1 MYIVLL
7 ADSQCASDRPS
18 YQMYILTLSWLKT
31 PKYIVFLYKSSW
43 QQATI
48 THCSPSIHNVFCT
61 WADFEHLV
69 DSPYTV
75 FTKRTLCL
83 ALNCKM
89 KFIFFHI
96 LWTLRILININKIS
110 DNEESIKQWYHNIT
124 FVSPCINTVKYVQ
137 YILGINICTE
147 QNKIKWKGRASNIKS
162 RAQRHTTP
170 M

>member
-1 MYIVLL
+1 MYSVHE
-7 ADSQCASDRPS
+7 
-18 YQMYILTLSWLKT
+18 LTLNIFPNTWYAWL
-31 PKYIVFLYKSSW
+31 F
-43 QQATI
+43 
-48 THCSPSIHNVFCT
+48 
-61 WADFEHLV
+61 V
-69 DSPYTV
+69 DNPYTV

-162 RAQRHTTP
+162 HVHKGTLLLCKFQKQGLGCLSFKNCLKINKL
-170 M
+170 